1 MTEYLGYTAAL
12 LTSLAFAPQMIK
24 TIRTKSTDGISLGTY
39 IIFNVGIVCWLCYG
53 ILQNDWPIIFAN
65 TLTFIFAF
73 TILCLKLKH
82 R

>member
-1 MTEYLGYTAAL
+1 MTEYIGYISAI

-39 IIFNVGIVCWLCYG
+39 IIFNIGVIGWLTYG
-53 ILQNDWPIIFAN
+53 ILENDWPIILAN